1 MINNDTV
8 KAGIGAENM
17 FIIGNIMGNTFEPL
31 QAGKEKL
38 VKEIDDLD
46 KNPDDKVRVFGD
58 ISVSAVGIGLGGA
71 AAGTVAGVAGAT
83 AIPVVTTAASWI
95 GVSIV
100 AATPVGWVVGA
111 AVVGGLLAH
120 GCARLIRNGAR
131 IEGKK
136 KEMLQSYREKLRDIL
151 IKERLGSIT
160 DDDRS
165 QFRNLLKQLIMGKF
179 IEPDDA
185 QQLLHAVEHGLMP
198 ISEANAIIDNLL
210 KS

>member
-1 MINNDTV
+1 MSNPFD
-8 KAGIGAENM
+8 
-17 FIIGNIMGNTFEPL
+17 PL
-31 QAGKEKL
+31 QAGKKKL
-38 VKEIDDLD
+38 VKEIDDLE
-46 KNPDDKVRVFGD
+46 KNPDDRVRILGD
-58 ISVSAVGIGLGGA
+58 IGVGAVGVGLGGA
-71 AAGTVAGVAGAT
+71 AAGTVAGMAGAT

-95 GVSIV
+95 GVSVV

-111 AVVGGLLAH
+111 AFAGGLLAH

-136 KEMLQSYREKLRDIL
+136 KEMLQSYQEKLRVIL

-165 QFRNLLKQLIMGKF
+165 QFRNSLKQLLMSKL

-185 QQLLHAVEHGLMP
+185 QQLLHGVEHGLIP
-198 ISEANAIIDNLL
+198 ISEAYAIMDDLF

>member
-1 MINNDTV
+1 MIDNDTV
-8 KAGIGAENM
+8 NAGIGAEHM
-17 FIIGNIMGNTFEPL
+17 FMNSNIMGNPFDPL
-31 QAGKEKL
+31 QADKKKL
-38 VKEIDDLD
+38 AKEIDHLER
-46 KNPDDKVRVFGD
+46 NPDDKVRIFGD
-58 ISVSAVGIGLGGA
+58 IGVGAVGVGLGGA
-71 AAGTVAGVAGAT
+71 AAGTVAGLAGAT

-95 GVSIV
+95 GVSVV

-136 KEMLQSYREKLRDIL
+136 KEMLLSYREKLRVIL
-151 IKERLGSIT
+151 IKERLDSIT

-165 QFRNLLKQLIMGKF
+165 QLRNILKQLIMNQF
-179 IEPDDA
+179 IEPDDE

-198 ISEANAIIDNLL
+198 ISEAYAIIDGLL
-210 KS
+210 NS